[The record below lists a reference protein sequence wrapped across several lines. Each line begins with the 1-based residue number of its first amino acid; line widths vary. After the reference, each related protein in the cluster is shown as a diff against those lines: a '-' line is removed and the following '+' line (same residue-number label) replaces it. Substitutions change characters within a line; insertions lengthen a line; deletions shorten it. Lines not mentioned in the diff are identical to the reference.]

1 MCTSSGGLFSF
12 LKAGPDPGAYAWILK
27 WNKIKVGS
35 LHTMSMWKLE
45 FFSMLQGSVFKFM
58 SIDWSG
64 VRKRWYFGLKYLFL
78 LTQTQLGSVSIS
90 RSCMLTK
97 CWNTELNRRLLAEM
111 SLGFAR
117 DLLGIFSGSCCW
129 CWRSTCSIWG
139 CFLGFTCTFFCWGSL
154 SWCCRLFWREKDGVT
169 IVSWLVRQP
178 YILVTALGDNHQR

>member
-12 LKAGPDPGAYAWILK
+12 LKARPGPGAYAWILK

-111 SLGFAR
+111 LGTCWVYSQVAAADAGGPRAASGDVFWDSRA
-117 DLLGIFSGSCCW
+117 LLLRIFELVLSFVLDREGWCYDCVLTGKTTLYSGDCA
-129 CWRSTCSIWG
+129 G
-139 CFLGFTCTFFCWGSL
+139 G
-154 SWCCRLFWREKDGVT
+154 
-169 IVSWLVRQP
+169 
-178 YILVTALGDNHQR
+178 

>member
-12 LKAGPDPGAYAWILK
+12 LKARPGPGAYAWILK
-27 WNKIKVGS
+27 WNKINVGS

-117 DLLGIFSGSCCW
+117 DLLGIFSGSCSW

-139 CFLGFTCTFFCWGSL
+139 CFLGFMCTFLLRIFELVL
-154 SWCCRLFWREKDGVT
+154 SFALDREGWCYDCVQTGKTTLY
-169 IVSWLVRQP
+169 S
-178 YILVTALGDNHQR
+178 GDWAGG